1 MTKTKLALASLLALS
16 FATSAF
22 ASDGSM
28 LTQERDAYWQT
39 QNVAPATEAYA
50 YAVAPTKAQ
59 GFTSAE
65 QREFNRVP
73 VSEVS
78 SH

>member
-1 MTKTKLALASLLALS
+1 MTKITLALASLLAVS
-16 FATSAF
+16 FASSAF

-50 YAVAPTKAQ
+50 YAAAPTRTL
-59 GFTSAE
+59 GFTSGE

-73 VSEVS
+73 VSEES